1 MGISNDWQI
10 LSGLAY
16 STISD
21 TEATYSNNYIPT
33 ESSVQT
39 IADAIGWEV
48 VRLSDYAEHLI
59 YDDYQYD
66 AAHIYIIRPPEDNS
80 DETNYNFGILLF
92 SKLHYL
98 SGSSTMREGHI
109 FVNIATGRVIT
120 YFTCSR
126 GNYCQLLRP
135 TTLCTCI
142 RYGSYNIFLDKFYN
156 PKTEKTK
163 WGACNT
169 DNSVFADLYTG
180 TVFTPVSFSNTVTRF
195 SFGGFVSL
203 KKVTEISTAGVYKA
217 QSLYRFILDYN
228 SVEKTIEL
236 SGATYINVSGG
247 KFYIRLAD

>member
-16 STISD
+16 TTISD
-21 TEATYSNNYIPT
+21 TEAAYSNNYIPT

-48 VRLSDYAEHLI
+48 VRLSNYTEHLI

-66 AAHIYIIRPPEDNS
+66 AAQIYIIRPPEDNS
-80 DETNYNFGILLF
+80 DETNYNFGILPF
-92 SKLHYL
+92 SRLHYS
-98 SGSSTMREGHI
+98 SGVTREGHI
-109 FVNIATGRVIT
+109 FVNISTGRVIT
-120 YFTCSR
+120 YFRCTR

-135 TTLCTCI
+135 TTLCSCI

-163 WGACNT
+163 WGACDT
-169 DNSVFADLYTG
+169 DNSVFVDLYTG
-180 TVFTPVSFSNTVTRF
+180 TVLALVSFSSTTTRF
-195 SFGGFVSL
+195 TFGGFVSL
-203 KKVTEISTAGVYKA
+203 KKATEFGFEGVYKA

-236 SGATYINVSGG
+236 DGATYINVSGG
-247 KFYIRLAD
+247 YFYIRLAN